1 MEADDGRVDRR
12 LEGRVRELENKVHT
26 LELSD
31 AQHKIEISGLKGE
44 INGLRSSSASSF
56 EVKAASDLLRAE
68 VKGQFEVANNQLGN
82 MHKDLTTI
90 KTIGWSFIFIIV
102 AGFIG
107 AIATVVYRVQ

>member
-1 MEADDGRVDRR
+1 MEDQIDRR
-12 LEGRVRELENKVHT
+12 LEGRVRELETKVHT

-31 AQHKIEISGLKGE
+31 AQHKVEIAGLRGE
-44 INGLRSSSASSF
+44 LVGLRSSSASSF

-90 KTIGWSFIFIIV
+90 KTIGWSFIFLIV
-102 AGFIG
+102 AGFLG
-107 AIATVVYRVQ
+107 AVTTMVYR

>member
-1 MEADDGRVDRR
+1 MDHDTIGDRR
-12 LEGRVRELENKVHT
+12 LEGRVRELEGKVRG

-31 AQHKIEISGLKGE
+31 AQHKIEIAGLRGE
-44 INGLRSSSASSF
+44 ITGLRSSSASSF

-68 VKGQFEVANNQLGN
+68 VKGQFEVSNHQLGN

-90 KTIGWSFIFIIV
+90 KAIGWSFIFLIV

-107 AIATVVYRVQ
+107 AVATMVYR